1 MCDSGAGSPVERLA
15 GERDIWWGTSVQ
27 LWMCQMPAGV
37 IASSVFSARS
47 YCVLLLPQRLEW
59 PRSPLPYWSLKCWAT
74 SLLWLDCVSASWV
87 SHILLCVWFRFSQVR
102 ALTSSSLLSSVS
114 SSSSS
119 FLNCMDFSYTNR
131 GFIGKPSGKYRDL
144 TIYPSL
150 FCSCP
155 PTAFLSISHPYSGW
169 THMASLPTQI
179 NSLHHGWL
187 LVLHRTFCGCDG
199 CAADTYAHC
208 GITWNNLRVLFVHL
222 SLSLTPVIP
231 GLLTFHTA
239 SHFPKC
245 LRARFVL
252 CEKHRSCPH
261 TAQSLHCAFSCRL
274 PSFLTVSYVSSMS
287 FFIAW

>member
-15 GERDIWWGTSVQ
+15 GERDIWWGTAVQ

-102 ALTSSSLLSSVS
+102 ALTSSSLLSSLS

-144 TIYPSL
+144 PYTPVFSVPVHPQL
-150 FCSCP
+150 SSAFHTHTVGE
-155 PTAFLSISHPYSGW
+155 PTWHPYQPKLTAYIMVGYWCCTGHSVAV
-169 THMASLPTQI
+169 TDVQPTRMPI
-179 NSLHHGWL
+179 VVSHGIIS
-187 LVLHRTFCGCDG
+187 VFC
-199 CAADTYAHC
+199 
-208 GITWNNLRVLFVHL
+208 LF
-222 SLSLTPVIP
+222 I
-231 GLLTFHTA
+231 
-239 SHFPKC
+239 
-245 LRARFVL
+245 
-252 CEKHRSCPH
+252 CP
-261 TAQSLHCAFSCRL
+261 S
-274 PSFLTVSYVSSMS
+274 P
-287 FFIAW
+287 